1 MEKGDMK
8 ESQPNS
14 RCQTPE
20 PLESF
25 MSAGLVESTADN
37 ADSKIL
43 GGMCKESSKEPREAI
58 PSKALPTRRRKRSDT
73 RSDVAFSES
82 FRERDAPKARAALTT
97 ITLHA
102 LTTSPSPICHPFE
115 ISLLFDGAPFG
126 TGYLLAKVEASGD
139 ENIIDSL
146 TIP

>member
-73 RSDVAFSES
+73 RSDVAQQ
-82 FRERDAPKARAALTT
+82 RANVVVT
-97 ITLHA
+97 ISPA
-102 LTTSPSPICHPFE
+102 VRSPSR
-115 ISLLFDGAPFG
+115 
-126 TGYLLAKVEASGD
+126 TASSGPPPTPLVAFAS
-139 ENIIDSL
+139 EVC
-146 TIP
+146 